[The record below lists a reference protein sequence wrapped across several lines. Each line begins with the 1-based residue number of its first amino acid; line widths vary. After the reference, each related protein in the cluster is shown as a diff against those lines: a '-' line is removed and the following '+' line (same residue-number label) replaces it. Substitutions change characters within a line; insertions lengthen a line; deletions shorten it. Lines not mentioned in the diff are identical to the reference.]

1 MKRQWLVVLACVSAA
16 SFVGI
21 AIAFFFLPES
31 IPIHWGVDGKV
42 DQWGHRAN
50 AFWMG
55 ALPLVMTLLAWFL
68 PKIDPKRESYERHAK
83 PYAIIISTI
92 TAFLIALGWLTVAVS
107 LGLPVDMA
115 DWIRGGIGVLF
126 IGMGNFMG
134 QVKRNYFV
142 GIKTPWALA
151 DDEVWRRTHRRGAWI
166 FVIMGLAFLVSVIV
180 PDGPILYALFAA
192 LGAGIVYI
200 YAYSYAVHRSLK
212 RERSAVDASSGVAS
226 ADADAENA
234 GLANGSKE
242 KGDRA

>member
-1 MKRQWLVVLACVSAA
+1 MKRQWLIVLVCVSAA

-21 AIAFFFLPES
+21 AVAFFFLPES

-42 DQWGHRAN
+42 DRWGHRAN
-50 AFWMG
+50 VFWMG

-83 PYAIIISTI
+83 PYAIIISII
-92 TAFLIALGWLTVAVS
+92 TAFFIAIGWLTVAVS

-126 IGMGNFMG
+126 IGMGNFLG

-151 DDEVWRRTHRRGAWI
+151 DDEVWRKTHRRGAWI
-166 FVIMGLAFLVSVIV
+166 FVIMGLAFLVSVVV
-180 PDGPILYALFAA
+180 PDGPILYTLFAA

-212 RERSAVDASSGVAS
+212 KEGSTADASSGGVS
-226 ADADAENA
+226 PGADGANA
-234 GLANGSKE
+234 GPVNGSK
-242 KGDRA
+242 